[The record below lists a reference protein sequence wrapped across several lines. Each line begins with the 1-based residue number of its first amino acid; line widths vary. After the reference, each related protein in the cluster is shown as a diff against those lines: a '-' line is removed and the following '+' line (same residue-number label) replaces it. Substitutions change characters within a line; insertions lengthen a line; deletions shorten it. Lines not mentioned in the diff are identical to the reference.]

1 MSFKLLL
8 DGLLV
13 DGTTTLGI
21 ANPATGRVFATAPRA
36 SAAQI
41 ELAIAAAN
49 RAFVGWSGRSYKD
62 RGAYL
67 DRFAEAVE
75 MRFDDLARLLTQE
88 QGKPLA
94 EARHEIDAS
103 IAALRHFAGQELA
116 SCTPRD
122 NPTKHIVEQHY
133 PLGVVAAIMP
143 WTLPVLLLMLKLAP
157 ALITG
162 NTVIAKPAP
171 TTPLTTLLLGEIAAG
186 ILPAGVFQ
194 TVVDDHDLD
203 ALLTGHSGIAYV
215 SFTGSTTTGRKML
228 PDASHT
234 LKRFN
239 FEHRG
244 NDVAIVLDD
253 ADIDVV
259 VPAIFRSAML
269 NAGQNCFATKRVY
282 VPHTMI
288 NAICKSLIKLANDAV
303 VGDGLI
309 PGTAIGPVQNA
320 EQYDRV
326 LALIEEARVDGMIV
340 AGDRAVAGRGYFI
353 APTIV
358 RDLDETAPLLR
369 DEQSGP
375 VLFVLAYD
383 NIDELV
389 LRTNR
394 GGYRLGGSVWTSDT
408 ARGTTVAARIERGTA
423 WVNKPVDG
431 LFDMAF
437 RGPEQSGI
445 GRQNGVA
452 GMAGENNDRQHDRRR
467 Q

>member
-1 MSFKLLL
+1 
-8 DGLLV
+8 
-13 DGTTTLGI
+13 
-21 ANPATGRVFATAPRA
+21 
-36 SAAQI
+36 
-41 ELAIAAAN
+41 
-49 RAFVGWSGRSYKD
+49 
-62 RGAYL
+62 
-67 DRFAEAVE
+67 
-75 MRFDDLARLLTQE
+75 
-88 QGKPLA
+88 
-94 EARHEIDAS
+94 
-103 IAALRHFAGQELA
+103 
-116 SCTPRD
+116 
-122 NPTKHIVEQHY
+122 
-133 PLGVVAAIMP
+133 
-143 WTLPVLLLMLKLAP
+143 MLKLAP

-171 TTPLTTLLLGEIAAG
+171 TTPLTTLLLVEIAAG

-234 LKRFN
+234 LKRGN

-394 GGYRLGGSVWTSDT
+394 GGYQPELGRPWLIVGRVPVYVPWALFGWWYSFDAYAPHVFDKAGMLAGASGFLSCGAAVAGSLWRARQRSDVTTYGSARWANAREIDQAGLHRDAGVLLGRIGGRSPTTRLGAITQAAARCPPSSSDCRAHT
-408 ARGTTVAARIERGTA
+408 ARGRPWRRVRHAGHQG
-423 WVNKPVDG
+423 KGG
-431 LFDMAF
+431 LIRWSSNEASSAMDAPPSRKRPISAQDNCGM
-437 RGPEQSGI
+437 I
-445 GRQNGVA
+445 GSAPRVSKRETG
-452 GMAGENNDRQHDRRR
+452 G
-467 Q
+467 